1 MISIFSR
8 YTNYGEEKRPMIPI
22 ICRLEDLI
30 KMAQEEKKVEGDVV
44 LHKVPVTLKTHPEA
58 GITEDQEAFLLN
70 AAYRF
75 HVEGMTYSVS
85 KNYVTAL
92 PTASVDVARS
102 NRAIANDRLK
112 TDYKRLSTAG
122 ISVEEKYF
130 E

>member
-1 MISIFSR
+1 
-8 YTNYGEEKRPMIPI
+8 MIPI

-30 KMAQEEKKVEGDVV
+30 QMAEKGKKVEGDVV
-44 LHKVPVTLKTHPEA
+44 LHKVPVTLKSHPEA

-75 HVEGMTYSVS
+75 HAEGTTYSVS
-85 KNYVTAL
+85 KNYVTVL
-92 PTASVDVARS
+92 PTASVSVARS

-112 TDYKRLSTAG
+112 ADYKRLSTAG
-122 ISVEEKYF
+122 ISAEEKYF

>member
-1 MISIFSR
+1 
-8 YTNYGEEKRPMIPI
+8 MIPV

-30 KMAQEEKKVEGDVV
+30 QMAQEGKKVEGDVV
-44 LHKVPVTLKTHPEA
+44 LHKIPISLKIHPEA

-75 HVEGMTYSVS
+75 HAEGMTYSVS
-85 KNYVTAL
+85 KNYVTVL
-92 PTASVDVARS
+92 PTASVDVAHS

-112 TDYKRLSTAG
+112 ADYKRLSTAG
-122 ISVEEKYF
+122 ISVGKKYF

>member
-1 MISIFSR
+1 
-8 YTNYGEEKRPMIPI
+8 MIPI
-22 ICRLEDLI
+22 TCRLEDLI
-30 KMAQEEKKVEGDVV
+30 QMAQEGKKVEGDVV
-44 LHKVPVTLKTHPEA
+44 LHKIPISLKTHPEA

-75 HVEGMTYSVS
+75 HAEGMTYSVS
-85 KNYVTAL
+85 KNYVTVL
-92 PTASVDVARS
+92 PTASVNVAHS

-112 TDYKRLSTAG
+112 ADYKRLSTAG

>member
-1 MISIFSR
+1 
-8 YTNYGEEKRPMIPI
+8 MIPI

-30 KMAQEEKKVEGDVV
+30 QMAQKGKKVDGDVV
-44 LHKVPVTLKTHPEA
+44 LHKVPISLKIHPEA

-75 HVEGMTYSVS
+75 HAEGMTYSVG

-112 TDYKRLSTAG
+112 ADYKRLSTAG
-122 ISVEEKYF
+122 ISVEEEKYF